1 MIKNCTKYGV
11 KEKEK
16 CERKL
21 EQNWRGKILL
31 PCSGM
36 HTAVS
41 LAAKPR
47 ICETFGRIIQ
57 S

>member
-47 ICETFGRIIQ
+47 ICDTFGRIIQ